1 MTGSKKIFFKRHKK
15 MKRNRQ
21 LILRFKNQRGA
32 TAVVVAIVISV
43 LIGFVALAVD
53 IGYLAATKNE
63 LQNVADS
70 AALAG
75 AGLLGEIY
83 TGMSYEEQQ
92 SYDCET
98 DDTIADSYSSDRL
111 SIKAQAKD
119 VVGTALKNRVAG
131 KTDMSINDA
140 DIIIYNLKA
149 SDNNTKYPGPDVTS
163 TPTAVR
169 VIARR
174 DDSANGPITTFFAR
188 IFGIDTSDVR
198 ADAVAS
204 LSGQGTIGEGEIE
217 LPIGISTEWFNLHDD
232 DDGYCGDH
240 IAFSPP
246 TDPDA
251 CGGWTGWDI
260 GHNDNLLGDILNNS
274 NESDVDS
281 SFDNPEATA
290 GLTDFDFSNGKLSQQ
305 TFYAL
310 QALFQIKGYDVT
322 PPDTN
327 ELQVPA
333 CGTDDGNP
341 IIPCYKPDQWN
352 DEIIAAHGQGNP
364 APQIDSKTG
373 DPALYPGIFEDS
385 LRYEHRWQT
394 TVVVY
399 EDDDCVP
406 NEFLTIVGFVEVELT
421 HVGDASDKVVYGN
434 IKCEYVE
441 GPSQGGGGDFGK
453 YGSIPKLVE

>member
-21 LILRFKNQRGA
+21 LISRFKNQRGV
-32 TAVVVAIVISV
+32 TAVVVAIVIAM

-53 IGYLAATKNE
+53 IGYVAATKNE

-92 SYDCET
+92 NYQCTQNTLDDGIATDCESIRASAQAVVGAGKNKAGGKNIIIDPADILINKWTGPPAFET
-98 DDTIADSYSSDRL
+98 DD
-111 SIKAQAKD
+111 
-119 VVGTALKNRVAG
+119 
-131 KTDMSINDA
+131 
-140 DIIIYNLKA
+140 YNSPK
-149 SDNNTKYPGPDVTS
+149 
-163 TPTAVR
+163 AVR

-174 DDSANGPITTFFAR
+174 DGSANGPITTFFAR

-204 LSGQGTIGEGEIE
+204 LSGQGTAGPGEIE
-217 LPIGISTEWFNLHDD
+217 LPIGISTEWFDLHDD
-232 DDGYCGDH
+232 DGSYCGDH

-251 CGGWTGWDI
+251 CGGWTGWDV

-274 NESDVDS
+274 NGSDPDS
-281 SFDNPEATA
+281 SFDSPPITT
-290 GLTDFDFSNGKLSQQ
+290 GVTIFDFSNGVLSQQ

-322 PPDTN
+322 PNGDPACTTTTTEGIIIPDT
-327 ELQVPA
+327 
-333 CGTDDGNP
+333 
-341 IIPCYKPDQWN
+341 PCYKPEHWDAG
-352 DEIIAAHGQGNP
+352 IAGSDNEP
-364 APQIDSKTG
+364 TPQMDSKKT
-373 DPALYPGIFEDS
+373 DEQTEWPNIFEDS
-385 LRYEHRWQT
+385 PRYEHRWQT
-394 TVVVY
+394 GVLVY
-399 EDDDCVP
+399 EDQPGDCAP
-406 NEFLTIVGFVEVELT
+406 NEPLLIVGFVEVELT
-421 HVGDASDKVVYGN
+421 HVGDSSDKVVYGN

-441 GPSQGGGGDFGK
+441 GPTQGGGGDFGK
-453 YGSIPKLVE
+453 YGSIPKIVE